1 LGLRLEWAVKTFD
14 WAEFLRHGACLAIQD
29 EKARQ
34 WLVTDQA
41 SSEHTYEPGALII
54 REGEVGD
61 SIFVIGSGAAEAL
74 LAVNGEPEV
83 LLSVM
88 RRGETFGEMGFFE
101 RRPRSATV
109 RACEVCVVL
118 EVKGEALRDLASAHP
133 EIGFRLLLQVNERLR
148 GKSEQILRLHLENVE
163 AANRAKDEFVAML
176 GHELRN
182 PLGAIAT
189 AIHVL
194 DARGGPDD
202 TSASLRGII
211 VRQTQHL
218 SRLVEDL
225 LDVSRLVSGKIVLT
239 MQPEHLRDVVMR
251 ALAAFHEAG
260 KARQH
265 VISVTGAGVRVQGD
279 PTRLQQIVTNLLDN
293 AVKYTPPK
301 GRVDIT
307 VASDGPDAVL
317 TVRDSGV
324 GIHRDVLPQIFD
336 LFVQG
341 SDTMA
346 RSAGGLG
353 LGLTIVKRL
362 VMLHGG
368 TVSASS
374 PGPNQGSQFVVRLP
388 RIADT
393 SVEAQPIA
401 SEVAVSRARHILII
415 EDNTDFREGLR
426 LLLESWGHRVEE
438 ASNGAHG
445 LDIVRRERPEVV
457 LIDLGL
463 PGIDGYAV
471 ARALR
476 SAPGGEALLLVAI
489 TGYGRVSDRR
499 QAQEAGFD
507 AHLTKPVSPPQLAAI
522 LLSKG

>member
-1 LGLRLEWAVKTFD
+1 
-14 WAEFLRHGACLAIQD
+14 
-29 EKARQ
+29 
-34 WLVTDQA
+34 
-41 SSEHTYEPGALII
+41 
-54 REGEVGD
+54 
-61 SIFVIGSGAAEAL
+61 
-74 LAVNGEPEV
+74 
-83 LLSVM
+83 
-88 RRGETFGEMGFFE
+88 
-101 RRPRSATV
+101 
-109 RACEVCVVL
+109 
-118 EVKGEALRDLASAHP
+118 
-133 EIGFRLLLQVNERLR
+133 
-148 GKSEQILRLHLENVE
+148 
-163 AANRAKDEFVAML
+163 
-176 GHELRN
+176 
-182 PLGAIAT
+182 
-189 AIHVL
+189 
-194 DARGGPDD
+194 
-202 TSASLRGII
+202 
-211 VRQTQHL
+211 
-218 SRLVEDL
+218 
-225 LDVSRLVSGKIVLT
+225 
-239 MQPEHLRDVVMR
+239 MR

-293 AVKYTPPK
+293 AVKYTPPD

-317 TVRDSGV
+317 TVRDTGV
-324 GIHRDVLPQIFD
+324 GIHRDVLPKIFD

-341 SDTMA
+341 SDSMA

-362 VMLHGG
+362 VELHGG

-374 PGPNQGSQFVVRLP
+374 PGPNHGSEFVVRLP
-388 RIADT
+388 RIPDT
-393 SVEAQPIA
+393 SVEAQPSA
-401 SEVAVSRARHILII
+401 GEVAVSRARHILII

-438 ASNGAHG
+438 ASNGAQG
-445 LDIVRRERPEVV
+445 LDRVRRERPEIV

-463 PGIDGYAV
+463 PGVDGYAV

-489 TGYGRVSDRR
+489 TGYGRIADRR
-499 QAQEAGFD
+499 RTQEAGFD